1 MIVHALAVD
10 YDGTIADHGQVAP
23 ATFAALA
30 RVRESGRK
38 VLLVTG
44 RMLPDLRHVC
54 PEVDDTFD
62 AVVAENGAMLY
73 VPSRR
78 EITGLGD
85 GPEQALVAALRRR
98 EIPFDLGSA
107 IVATDEIYA
116 EAALA
121 AIRETGVE
129 RTLVFNKGALML
141 LPGGVTK
148 GTGLLAAL
156 AMMELSPH
164 NAVAIGDAE
173 NDHAFLS
180 VAECAVAVADAI
192 PALRERAD
200 YVTRGG
206 AGVGVVEFIGE
217 HVLRDLIQIVPRLGR
232 HALTV
237 GRTAEGA
244 PVQVAA
250 HTTRLLVVGPSG
262 SGKSTLTG
270 VLVERLL
277 QTQRSVCLIDPE
289 GDYQTLG
296 ELDRVVVLG
305 GKADKTVPAPDELQ
319 QLLRK
324 PGHGLVL
331 NLSAMSRAEKVAYG
345 TQALAAVASVRS
357 SNGLPHWLVIDEAHH
372 LFPADGSAAAEVL
385 PAGNESV
392 CLITLGP
399 RDLAPVAR
407 QTVNAVAAT
416 DLESFRD
423 ALATLR
429 EDGVAMENVPS
440 VPAGPLARGQAVM
453 AWLGRLPRATRF
465 EVAKRTVLHRRH
477 IKKYA
482 EGELPPD
489 RSFYFRGADDALKL
503 RAANL
508 TRFCELADGV
518 DERTWRHHLGRGD
531 YSRWLREHIKDTELA
546 DEVQQVEAM
555 AARPASE
562 TRPAVLDAIRRRYT
576 V

>member
-206 AGVGVVEFIGE
+206 AGVGVVEFIDE

-319 QLLRK
+319 QLLRT

-385 PAGNESV
+385 PAGHESV

-399 RDLAPVAR
+399 RDLAPVVR

-440 VPAGPLARGQAVM
+440 VPAGPLARGEAVM

-531 YSRWLREHIKDTELA
+531 YSRWLREHIKDIELA

>member
-206 AGVGVVEFIGE
+206 AGVGVVEFIDE

>member
-98 EIPFDLGSA
+98 EVPFDLGSA

-206 AGVGVVEFIGE
+206 AGVGVVEFIDE

-385 PAGNESV
+385 PAGHESV
-392 CLITLGP
+392 CLITPGP

>member
-10 YDGTIADHGQVAP
+10 YDGTIAHDNRVAP
-23 ATFAALA
+23 ETFAALA

-44 RMLPDLRHVC
+44 RMLPDLRNVC

-62 AVVAENGAMLY
+62 AVVAENGALLY
-73 VPSRR
+73 VPARR
-78 EITGLGD
+78 EIKALGD
-85 GPEQALVAALRRR
+85 GPEQTLVAALRRR
-98 EIPFDLGSA
+98 EVPFDLGSA
-107 IVATDEIYA
+107 ILATSEDYA

-164 NAVAIGDAE
+164 NTVAIGDAE

-180 VAECAVAVADAI
+180 LAECAVAVADAI

-206 AGVGVVEFIGE
+206 AGVGVVEFIE
-217 HVLRDLIQIVPRLGR
+217 THILHDLVQLVPRLER

-237 GRTAEGA
+237 GRTAEGL
-244 PVQVAA
+244 PVQLAA
-250 HTTRLLVVGPSG
+250 HTTRLLLVGGSE
-262 SGKSTLTG
+262 SGKSAFTG
-270 VLVERLL
+270 VLVEHLL
-277 QTQRSVCLIDPE
+277 EAQRSVCLIDSE
-289 GDYQTLG
+289 GDYQSLG

-305 GKADKTVPAPDELQ
+305 GKAEQTLPSSEELQ

-324 PGHGLVL
+324 PAQGLAL

-345 TQALAAVASVRS
+345 TKVLAAVGSVRGS
-357 SNGLPHWLVIDEAHH
+357 HGLPHWLVIDEAHH
-372 LFPADGSAAAEVL
+372 LFPADGSPAAEVSQ
-385 PAGNESV
+385 AGDESV
-392 CLITLGP
+392 CLITLGA
-399 RDLAPVAR
+399 RDLAPAVR
-407 QTVNAVAAT
+407 QTMNAVAST

-423 ALATLR
+423 ALTILR
-429 EDGVAMENVPS
+429 KDGTAVENVPS
-440 VPAGPLARGQAVM
+440 VPAGPLARGEAVI

-465 EVAKRTVLHRRH
+465 EVAKRTVPHPRH
-477 IKKYA
+477 TKTYA
-482 EGELPPD
+482 EGELPHTP
-489 RSFYFRGADDALKL
+489 G
-503 RAANL
+503 N
-508 TRFCELADGV
+508 
-518 DERTWRHHLGRGD
+518 
-531 YSRWLREHIKDTELA
+531 
-546 DEVQQVEAM
+546 
-555 AARPASE
+555 P
-562 TRPAVLDAIRRRYT
+562 
-576 V
+576 

>member
-1 MIVHALAVD
+1 
-10 YDGTIADHGQVAP
+10 
-23 ATFAALA
+23 
-30 RVRESGRK
+30 
-38 VLLVTG
+38 
-44 RMLPDLRHVC
+44 
-54 PEVDDTFD
+54 
-62 AVVAENGAMLY
+62 
-73 VPSRR
+73 
-78 EITGLGD
+78 
-85 GPEQALVAALRRR
+85 
-98 EIPFDLGSA
+98 
-107 IVATDEIYA
+107 
-116 EAALA
+116 
-121 AIRETGVE
+121 
-129 RTLVFNKGALML
+129 
-141 LPGGVTK
+141 
-148 GTGLLAAL
+148 
-156 AMMELSPH
+156 
-164 NAVAIGDAE
+164 
-173 NDHAFLS
+173 
-180 VAECAVAVADAI
+180 
-192 PALRERAD
+192 
-200 YVTRGG
+200 
-206 AGVGVVEFIGE
+206 
-217 HVLRDLIQIVPRLGR
+217 
-232 HALTV
+232 
-237 GRTAEGA
+237 
-244 PVQVAA
+244 
-250 HTTRLLVVGPSG
+250 
-262 SGKSTLTG
+262 
-270 VLVERLL
+270 
-277 QTQRSVCLIDPE
+277 
-289 GDYQTLG
+289 
-296 ELDRVVVLG
+296 VVLG

-385 PAGNESV
+385 PAGHESV
-392 CLITLGP
+392 CLITLGS
-399 RDLAPVAR
+399 RDLAPVVR
-407 QTVNAVAAT
+407 QTVNAVTAT